1 MTFERGRQTRNPNRS
16 NARYKLS
23 KPINVETYKKAFDV
37 YEMLLNKERS
47 NVKLSNYV
55 IAKRVGLVVKR
66 KEETLK
72 EQAMTVADERR
83 TISVAVTRKKKMA
96 VDAICNVAEGKFG

>member
-1 MTFERGRQTRNPNRS
+1 M
-16 NARYKLS
+16 
-23 KPINVETYKKAFDV
+23 AFDV

-55 IAKRVGLVVKR
+55 IAKRVGLAVTR

-72 EQAMTVADERR
+72 EQEMTVADERR
-83 TISVAVTRKKKMA
+83 TISVAVARKKKTA
-96 VDAICNVAEGKFG
+96 IDAIRNVAEGKLG

>member
-1 MTFERGRQTRNPNRS
+1 MTIAYSAERLMHF
-16 NARYKLS
+16 A
-23 KPINVETYKKAFDV
+23 
-37 YEMLLNKERS
+37 LLDQS
-47 NVKLSNYV
+47 HS
-55 IAKRVGLVVKR
+55 VKR

-96 VDAICNVAEGKFG
+96 LDAIRNVA